1 MKMRFSLKTM
11 LGGTLLA
18 AIFIVSLARGTKF
31 WAIVL
36 LNLLLFVLLVTLLGA
51 LFRKGDARARCLG
64 FFVGAASYLFL
75 IRTSGSANALIS
87 SYLWRF
93 LAERFDRLGNSSTET
108 LGWGTIAYT
117 PFPFIGHIFFALFL
131 GLFGGWLAH
140 YYHSN
145 SDK

>member
-51 LFRKGDARARCLG
+51 LFRKGDLG
-64 FFVGAASYLFL
+64 PDAWGFL
-75 IRTSGSANALIS
+75 SVR
-87 SYLWRF
+87 R
-93 LAERFDRLGNSSTET
+93 
-108 LGWGTIAYT
+108 
-117 PFPFIGHIFFALFL
+117 PIFF
-131 GLFGGWLAH
+131 
-140 YYHSN
+140 
-145 SDK
+145 